1 MKPLANDS
9 FPCNGEIK
17 GYSAKI
23 SLERG
28 NKLDRDLK
36 FSFQQSQLLKRRLRT
51 TSSMEVHIF
60 SIQSNGVI
68 KAAAPED
75 NTALLL
81 NDTRRI
87 LEGKDP
93 RNGRVKHLR
102 YALQIP
108 NIFSELYNFLA

>member
-36 FSFQQSQLLKRRLRT
+36 FSFQQSQLLKQRLRT
-51 TSSMEVHIF
+51 SSSMEVHIF
-60 SIQSNGVI
+60 SIQSNRVI
-68 KAAAPED
+68 KVTVTGE
-75 NTALLL
+75 NMSLLL
-81 NDTRRI
+81 NDTHRI
-87 LEGKDP
+87 LEGKD
-93 RNGRVKHLR
+93 RHNRRGKHLH

-108 NIFSELYNFLA
+108 NILSEL

>member
-28 NKLDRDLK
+28 KKLDRDLK
-36 FSFQQSQLLKRRLRT
+36 FSFQQSQLLKQRLRT
-51 TSSMEVHIF
+51 SSSVEVHIF
-60 SIQSNGVI
+60 SIQSNRVI
-68 KAAAPED
+68 KVTVTGE
-75 NTALLL
+75 NMSLLL
-81 NDTRRI
+81 NDTHRI
-87 LEGKDP
+87 LEGKD
-93 RNGRVKHLR
+93 RHNRRVKHLH

-108 NIFSELYNFLA
+108 NILSEL

>member
-17 GYSAKI
+17 GYFAKM

-51 TSSMEVHIF
+51 TSSMDVHIF
-60 SIQSNGVI
+60 SIQSNSVI
-68 KAAAPED
+68 KVAVTGD
-75 NTALLL
+75 NTSLLS
-81 NDTRRI
+81 NDTHRAWR
-87 LEGKDP
+87 GKT
-93 RNGRVKHLR
+93 
-102 YALQIP
+102 ATIA
-108 NIFSELYNFLA
+108 E